1 MYMGDPIDGGG
12 VWNDYRTLT
21 IKDAFL
27 LYQED
32 RGVLGYLL
40 TPFSPY
46 PGREPY
52 RLVEN
57 GRGKREQERERPRDA

>member
-1 MYMGDPIDGGG
+1 MYMGDPRDGWGG
-12 VWNDYRTLT
+12 WNDYRTLT

-27 LYQED
+27 LCQED
-32 RGVLGYLL
+32 REVRGYLL
-40 TPFSPY
+40 TLFSPY
-46 PGREPY
+46 PRRVPY

>member
-1 MYMGDPIDGGG
+1 MGDPIDGGG

-32 RGVLGYLL
+32 RGVRGYLL
-40 TPFSPY
+40 TLFSPI
-46 PGREPY
+46 PAGY
-52 RLVEN
+52 RK
-57 GRGKREQERERPRDA
+57 GW